1 MAIQEVKAQK
11 IPWILVIIFAA
22 VLGFAGQWWQ
32 LTTAAGITGR
42 PAQSGSIGVPAV
54 CMSGMTTLP
63 FMALLV
69 MGGLK
74 KLGLPRGGVSPQTLT
89 YIYIVSLVCSFSVGW
104 LSPCSSWGVYLGARI
119 VDPELTASYVNA
131 FMAPPPAVAMGVVN
145 GGIPVPWGDL
155 LPSIIFWWLFTVINA
170 AMMLSLVLIFRRSWV
185 DVEKVTFP
193 HVVAAHEILTRA
205 SIETTGEGRK
215 GLFSPFVIG
224 ILLGVAFQVPIMM
237 SELFPWF
244 PDIYGW
250 RTNTCTSGQQWL
262 PSTSPLSGIVGL
274 STFQK
279 DPLGMAIAYLA
290 PLSISFNIWFWYIIC
305 IVILPQ
311 IAYTMGYYT
320 GITDLNGCG
329 RIWCGEMLGSGPP
342 FKWTAVSTGATLGLT
357 LLIFFLSRRYLAET
371 INVALGRV
379 SPESREALEKGE
391 PVPYRIAYAML
402 AVTFVLL
409 IAIYSVMGLSIASG
423 LIVQLTFA
431 IFWFAIVRQVGM
443 AGFFFRGTDKGVAL
457 ARLFLY
463 PTAPDPPT
471 RDFVLTSA
479 LTNGSVD
486 APENGFQVGGN
497 FIASFEA
504 FRMAS
509 MTSTS
514 NRNVFL
520 VLTVTFAILPIF
532 SLIGYYYTVYS
543 VGLVKIAGNW
553 GSRGCDYLLSRAAL
567 GSNWN
572 RFPAADPW
580 VPHFILGFVITA
592 ALSILHSSFIWFP
605 FEPVGFT
612 LAISYAGTA
621 FGIWSLALIGW
632 VLKTLTLRIGGSKA
646 YEGWGL
652 PIATG
657 FIAGYMALLIPGTII
672 AHIKFWFPF

>member
-1 MAIQEVKAQK
+1 
-11 IPWILVIIFAA
+11 
-22 VLGFAGQWWQ
+22 
-32 LTTAAGITGR
+32 
-42 PAQSGSIGVPAV
+42 
-54 CMSGMTTLP
+54 
-63 FMALLV
+63 
-69 MGGLK
+69 
-74 KLGLPRGGVSPQTLT
+74 
-89 YIYIVSLVCSFSVGW
+89 VGW

-119 VDPELTASYVNA
+119 VDPELTAGYVST

-155 LPSIIFWWLFTVINA
+155 LPSMIFWWLYTVLNA

-185 DVEKVTFP
+185 DVEKVQFP

-205 SIETTGEGRK
+205 SVKTTGEGRK

-224 ILLGVAFQVPIMM
+224 IILGVAFQVPIMM

-250 RTNTCTSGQQWL
+250 RTNTCTSGQQYIT
-262 PSTSPLSGIVGL
+262 STSPLAGIVGI

-290 PLSISFNIWFWYIIC
+290 PLSILFNIWFWYVIC
-305 IVILPQ
+305 IIILPQ

-329 RIWCGEMLGSGPP
+329 RIWCGEMLGSGSP
-342 FKWTAVSTGATLGLT
+342 FKWTAVATGATLGLA

-371 INVALGRV
+371 VNVALGRA
-379 SPESREALEKGE
+379 SPESRAALEKEE
-391 PVPYRIAYAML
+391 PVPYRVAYAML
-402 AVTFVLL
+402 AATFVLL
-409 IAIYSVMGLSIASG
+409 LAVYAVMGLSIASG

-457 ARLFLY
+457 ARLFIY
-463 PTAPDPPT
+463 PTAPEPPT

-479 LTNGSVD
+479 LTNSNVD

-504 FRMAS
+504 FRMANL
-509 MTSTS
+509 TSTS

-520 VLTVTFAILPIF
+520 VLVVTFAILPIF
-532 SLIGYYYTVYS
+532 SLIGYYYTVYT
-543 VGLVKIAGNW
+543 VGLSKIAGNV
-553 GSRGCDYLLSRAAL
+553 GSKGCDYLLGRAAIA
-567 GSNWN
+567 SNWN

-580 VPHFILGFVITA
+580 VPHFLLGFIITA

-612 LAISYAGTA
+612 LAISYAGTS

-632 VLKTLTLRIGGSKA
+632 VLKTITLRIGGSKA